1 MKKQFLTKQKGNR
14 GITLIAL
21 VITIIVLL
29 ILAAISIATLT
40 GENGLLTKAN
50 TAKDTTNYKNA
61 EEEVHMEVL
70 GSFDSNGKYNKD
82 IAKDNLNK
90 NLGIPTEDIT
100 DNGDGTLTVKYKGYT
115 ISVNIG
121 QSQKDEGTPATASA
135 VNELIGQVV
144 AYEDGSGE
152 VTSWRVF
159 YASETEVFLIATN
172 TVASGTAFGS
182 SNGIPLG
189 NYSGVADVFSAKTG
203 NGAGYSY
210 SNVTYG
216 KNYNQLWFNTDTT
229 DTKDRSKATAYLCD
243 PANWTKYI
251 GSNAPSGT
259 YAVGGPTKELFIK
272 SWNASKPQTNVQEVS
287 LVQVDVTTD
296 GYAYN
301 KPDHLYNDDP
311 ILKTILPVTVGGED
325 GLYNNGKSYWL
336 ASPSGNYADYVCLVG
351 FGGYVY
357 YGSYD
362 FTGCGVRPLVSIPMS
377 KVQIKEDGILEIG
390 N

>member
-61 EEEVHMEVL
+61 EEEVQMEVL

-336 ASPSGNYADYVCLVG
+336 ASPSGNYADYVCSVG

-362 FTGCGVRPLVSIPMS
+362 YPNGGVRPLVSIPMS